1 MTKFDTIGILLM
13 LFVVSC
19 STGIKEKQVEYEK
32 NPDNIQI
39 VLFHL
44 SQRCESCNAVES
56 ETKAFLEQKY
66 PKELTSGEIRFLSF
80 DILSENGKSAAKQLN
95 AYGLNLFIV
104 KGDSILDLTSSAF
117 LLAQTQ
123 PENFAKI
130 LSNEIK
136 KIME

>member
-1 MTKFDTIGILLM
+1 M
-13 LFVVSC
+13 LFAVSC

-44 SQRCESCNAVES
+44 SQRCESCNAVEG
-56 ETKAFLEQKY
+56 ETKSFLEQKY
-66 PKELTSGEIRFLSF
+66 AKELASGEIRFLSF
-80 DILSENGKSAAKQLN
+80 GLFSENGKSAAKQLN

-123 PENFAKI
+123 PVNFTTI
-130 LSNEIK
+130 LSNELK
-136 KIME
+136 KFLQ

>member
-1 MTKFDTIGILLM
+1 MKKFDTIGILLM

-19 STGIKEKQVEYEK
+19 STGIKEKQVEFEK
-32 NPDNIQI
+32 NYDNIQI

-66 PKELTSGEIRFLSF
+66 PEELISGKIHFLSF

-104 KGDSILDLTSSAF
+104 KGDSIKDLTSSAF

-123 PENFAKI
+123 PEIFTTI
-130 LSNEIK
+130 LSKELLK
-136 KIME
+136 FLE

>member
-1 MTKFDTIGILLM
+1 MMKFNTVGILLM
-13 LFVVSC
+13 LFTVSC

-56 ETKAFLEQKY
+56 ETIAFLEQKY
-66 PKELTSGEIRFLSF
+66 SKEMTSGEIRFLSF
-80 DILSENGKSAAKQLN
+80 DLFSENGKSAAKQLN

-123 PENFAKI
+123 PANFTTI
-130 LSNEIK
+130 LSNELK
-136 KIME
+136 KFLQ

>member
-1 MTKFDTIGILLM
+1 MMKFNTIGILLM
-13 LFVVSC
+13 LFTVSC
-19 STGIKEKQVEYEK
+19 SIRIKEKQVEYEK
-32 NPDNIQI
+32 NPENIQI

-56 ETKAFLEQKY
+56 ETIAFLEQKY
-66 PKELTSGEIRFLSF
+66 SKEMTSGEIRFLSF
-80 DILSENGKSAAKQLN
+80 DLFSENGKSAAKQLN

-123 PENFAKI
+123 PVNFITI
-130 LSNEIK
+130 LNTELK
-136 KIME
+136 KFLQ

>member
-1 MTKFDTIGILLM
+1 MMKFNTIGILLM
-13 LFVVSC
+13 LYTVSC
-19 STGIKEKQVEYEK
+19 STGIKEKQVDYEK

-56 ETKAFLEQKY
+56 KTKAFLEQKY
-66 PKELTSGEIRFLSF
+66 SKELTSGEIRFLSF
-80 DILSENGKSAAKQLN
+80 DLFSENGKSAAKQLN

-123 PENFAKI
+123 PVNFTTI
-130 LSNEIK
+130 LSNELK
-136 KIME
+136 KFLQ

>member
-1 MTKFDTIGILLM
+1 MKFNTIGILLM
-13 LFVVSC
+13 LFTVSC
-19 STGIKEKQVEYEK
+19 SIRIKEKQVEYEK
-32 NPDNIQI
+32 NPENIQI

-56 ETKAFLEQKY
+56 ETIAFLEQKY
-66 PKELTSGEIRFLSF
+66 SKEMTSGEIRFLSF
-80 DILSENGKSAAKQLN
+80 DLFSENGKSAAKQLN

-123 PENFAKI
+123 PVNFITI
-130 LSNEIK
+130 LNTELK
-136 KIME
+136 KFLQ

>member
-1 MTKFDTIGILLM
+1 MMKFNTVGILLM
-13 LFVVSC
+13 LFTVSC

-56 ETKAFLEQKY
+56 ETIAFLEQKY
-66 PKELTSGEIRFLSF
+66 SKEMTSGEIRFLSF
-80 DILSENGKSAAKQLN
+80 DLFSENGKSAAKQLN

-123 PENFAKI
+123 PVNFTTI
-130 LSNEIK
+130 LSNELK
-136 KIME
+136 KFLQ